1 MYLFCFA
8 LLPFRFHI
16 ILNMPEKYNLIP
28 TETRL
33 FHIFWIC
40 CLMFG
45 CMGKHIPYET
55 VRYINQDILNLSQL
69 EANAL
74 KSYASVTGANYT
86 TDERVYEALRDT
98 VVPYYKRFTELL
110 REISPE
116 SDELNRI
123 HSHYV
128 NGAEKM
134 YNGFKAKMMGIDK
147 KDENLIRIANLQIEA
162 GRDET
167 LLWRSGLG
175 RFLEKS
181 AVTVKK

>member
-1 MYLFCFA
+1 MYFFFFA

-28 TETRL
+28 NGKWL
-33 FHIFWIC
+33 LHIFWIC

-55 VRYINQDILNLSQL
+55 VRYINQDILNLSHL

-110 REISPE
+110 RVISPE
-116 SDELNRI
+116 SGELNRI
-123 HSHYV
+123 HSLYV

-134 YNGFKAKMMGIDK
+134 YNGFKAKMMGIEK
-147 KDENLIRIANLQIEA
+147 KDENLIRIANQQIET

-167 LLWRSGLG
+167 LLWRSELG